1 MNDLREQYESNR
13 EIPLANKCAIVTGA
27 SRGIGRAIALSLA
40 HLGANIVVTARDSEK
55 LNNVAASIRE
65 ESREVHVVPG
75 DLRDP
80 GFPARLVDSAVAKFA
95 NVDIVV
101 NNAGATR
108 RGSFFDMKIED
119 WTDGFALKFFGAALL
134 CQAAWPHLVRR
145 KGSIVNIAGTGGRTP
160 DADFTV
166 GGPVN
171 AALLSFTKALAEIG
185 ITDGVQV
192 NCINPGLIRTDR
204 LIGRIAAASKR
215 WGVSDDEAAHKMLK
229 EYGITHFGKPEDIGA
244 LVGFIVSPCGRLFHG
259 SLIDIDGGWTK
270 TI

>member
-1 MNDLREQYESNR
+1 MQDLREQSESSR
-13 EIPLANKCAIVTGA
+13 EIPLADKCAIVTGA

-40 HLGANIVVTARDSEK
+40 QLGANIVVTARDINK
-55 LNNVAASIRE
+55 LNNVAASIRKE
-65 ESREVHVVPG
+65 RRQVHVAPG

-80 GFPARLVDSAVAKFA
+80 GFPSQLVDSALTTFG
-95 NVDIVV
+95 NIDILV
-101 NNAGATR
+101 NSAGATR
-108 RGSFFDMKIED
+108 RGNFIDMTIED

-134 CQAAWPHLVRR
+134 CQRAWPHLARR

-171 AALLSFTKALAEIG
+171 AALLSFTKALAEVG

-192 NCINPGLIRTDR
+192 NCVNPGLIRTDR
-204 LIGRIAAASKR
+204 LVGRIAAASKK
-215 WGVSDDEAAHKMLK
+215 WGLSDGEASERMLK
-229 EYGITHFGKPEDIGA
+229 EFRITRFGDPEDVGA